1 MATSKPKNKPKNKK
15 SNVARSAKKQSFK
28 FQWWM
33 AAIGVGVIALVGII
47 VLRFSHASTNGVADF
62 TVDPANKYE
71 IAVLQAKNGSAV
83 KANAC
88 LNLVDGYGGVE
99 QVRVWYRRLTADPQN
114 SKKSIPLYDGY
125 YVAATNQAP
134 SQLQY
139 GGSWL
144 DNNQSAN
151 SPATFTVNY
160 PDLGFTKYQN
170 GTNVDSKLY
179 VGMKY
184 GINLFEQK
192 KDSQKY
198 TDVLLKNIL
207 ENGGQAISLNNLQLC
222 EDSAHQKMTNKQVKL
237 TKISGTKSKEKH
249 LKLTTIPPYSQSF
262 DSVKSN
268 PLYIGTI
275 QSKYAGNFYITA
287 CTVPQGGSI
296 YTVKSTAWFAD
307 PRYVMWG
314 KDGVATDFWMKD
326 NGEIRG
332 ATSGQWLYGVVA
344 SFDSESLDYASSNS
358 LQFGVHDYNAFVD
371 KDDSAWLPDI
381 NMTELKQCSNAQKMP
396 PQSKFIQQPATGN
409 TTNPDIPPVPPNDS
423 FPLQLGSEGPNVA
436 ALQKSMGFSTQD
448 QDGIF
453 GPTTLYWV
461 NQFKAK
467 ANMAQNGIIDP
478 ITWNSWIRN
487 GAAPTYGPAVPPAT
501 PPANYGYDV
510 CDSSGNCFGSGGIG
524 KQTQTYPAPK
534 VDNRP
539 PCGTLDLRS
548 LWSGCK

>member
-1 MATSKPKNKPKNKK
+1 MATSKPKNKK

-99 QVRVWYRRLTADPQN
+99 QVRVWYRRLTTDPQN
-114 SKKSIPLYDGY
+114 SKKSTPLYDGY

-307 PRYVMWG
+307 PRYVTWG

-396 PQSKFIQQPATGN
+396 PQSKFIQKPATGN
-409 TTNPDIPPVPPNDS
+409 TTNTATPPAGPNDS

-436 ALQKSMGFSTQD
+436 ALQKSMGFSTKD

-453 GPTTLYWV
+453 GPTTQYWV
-461 NQFKAK
+461 NKNKAK
-467 ANMAQNGIIDP
+467 ANMAQDGMVDP
-478 ITWNSWIRN
+478 IMWTSWVQN
-487 GAAPTYGPAVPPAT
+487 GAAPQNGPPVPPAPLPT
-501 PPANYGYDV
+501 NYGYDV
-510 CDSSGNCFGSGGIG
+510 LPGYGP
-524 KQTQTYPAPK
+524 KQTQTYPAPQ

-539 PCGTLDLRS
+539 PCGTLDL
-548 LWSGCK
+548 LWLLNRCK